1 MRIKYILITLLA
13 FHLNTVKA
21 QFTVEGVK
29 YFQELCVSEKYLNH
43 SFEHISRFRDYYLDV
58 KNLNLSSKQKWDY
71 VREKLKT
78 EDDEIFL
85 SRKNRDIA
93 NPVTSNSEMIK
104 RKIIDMTFD
113 ISRIGAL
120 VVFNENIDPVNS
132 NRINRRIVEE
142 CNKLIANL
150 VIN

>member
-1 MRIKYILITLLA
+1 
-13 FHLNTVKA
+13 
-21 QFTVEGVK
+21 
-29 YFQELCVSEKYLNH
+29 
-43 SFEHISRFRDYYLDV
+43 LDV
-58 KNLNLSSKQKWDY
+58 KNLNLGSKQKWDY
-71 VREKLKT
+71 VREKLKR

-120 VVFNENIDPVNS
+120 VVFNENIDPTNS
-132 NRINRRIVEE
+132 NRLNRRIVEE
-142 CNKLIANL
+142 CNKLIANF

>member
-1 MRIKYILITLLA
+1 MKIKYTIIFLLA
-13 FHLNTVKA
+13 CHLNIVKA
-21 QFTVEGVK
+21 QFTNEGVK
-29 YFQELCVSEKYLNH
+29 YFQELCVSERYLNA
-43 SFEHISRFRDYYLDV
+43 SLEHISRFRDYYLDV

-71 VREKLKT
+71 VKEKLKI

-85 SRKNRDIA
+85 SRKNRDIT
-93 NPVTSNSEMIK
+93 NPLTSNSEFIK

-120 VVFNENIDPVNS
+120 VVFNENIDLAS
-132 NRINRRIVEE
+132 STRINRRIVEE
-142 CNKLIANL
+142 CNKLISKF